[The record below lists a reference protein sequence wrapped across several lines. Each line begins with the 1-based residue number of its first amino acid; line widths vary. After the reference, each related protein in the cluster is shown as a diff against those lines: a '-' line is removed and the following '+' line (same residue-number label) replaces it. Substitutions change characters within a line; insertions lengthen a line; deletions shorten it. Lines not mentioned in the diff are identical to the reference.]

1 MLKPWLTNRIMAS
14 VKKIIS
20 SIDNSSARH
29 DEEKAILYNQFKT
42 SINSLKLT
50 KEIIIRNIF
59 MNTKRI
65 LFKPGTESI
74 YYKHK

>member
-14 VKKIIS
+14 VKKSIS

-29 DEEKAILYNQFKT
+29 EEKATLYNQFKT